1 MGSTSG
7 CTPVLIAHTRATVHH
22 GEVVQCCR
30 RLVVTLTVLSVLLGL
45 SSAASA
51 RPGFV
56 EPPRVVVG
64 DSDGDG
70 LTEAS
75 ATGIAGAPCAC
86 RCPVVGSATDASA
99 LGQDTSA
106 DTRTALV
113 VCGTRLGVGFNPNA
127 FDPSG
132 ALHAGG
138 RLRVNPGGLGRGG
151 PAG

>member
-1 MGSTSG
+1 MLA
-7 CTPVLIAHTRATVHH
+7 VLA
-22 GEVVQCCR
+22 
-30 RLVVTLTVLSVLLGL
+30 GL
-45 SSAASA
+45 IGPASAASA

-70 LTEAS
+70 LSEAS

-86 RCPVVGSATDASA
+86 RCPVMGGAVDASA
-99 LGQDTSA
+99 AGQDLTA

-113 VCGTRLGVGFNPNA
+113 VCGTRLGVGLDPNTP
-127 FDPSG
+127 DLLG
-132 ALHAGG
+132 APHVGG
-138 RLRVNPGGLGRGG
+138 RLSLNPGGLGRGG

>member
-1 MGSTSG
+1 
-7 CTPVLIAHTRATVHH
+7 L
-22 GEVVQCCR
+22 
-30 RLVVTLTVLSVLLGL
+30 LVVILTVLSGL
-45 SSAASA
+45 MGLASAASA

-70 LTEAS
+70 LSEAS

-86 RCPVVGSATDASA
+86 RCPVMGGAVDAA
-99 LGQDTSA
+99 AAGQDLTA

-113 VCGTRLGVGFNPNA
+113 VCGTRLGVGFDPNA
-127 FDPSG
+127 PDLLG
-132 ALHAGG
+132 APHAGG
-138 RLRVNPGGLGRGG
+138 RLRLNPGGLGRGG

>member
-1 MGSTSG
+1 MTWGRG
-7 CTPVLIAHTRATVHH
+7 LLVATFA
-22 GEVVQCCR
+22 
-30 RLVVTLTVLSVLLGL
+30 VLSVLLGL

-86 RCPVVGSATDASA
+86 RCPVVGGVADASA
-99 LGQDTSA
+99 GGQDLTA
-106 DTRTALV
+106 DTRTALL

-127 FDPSG
+127 PDLLGTP
-132 ALHAGG
+132 HAGG
-138 RLRVNPGGLGRGG
+138 RLRVTPNGLGRGG

>member
-1 MGSTSG
+1 
-7 CTPVLIAHTRATVHH
+7 VIR
-22 GEVVQCCR
+22 CR
-30 RLVVTLTVLSVLLGL
+30 LFLVVILTAVSAVMGL
-45 SSAASA
+45 ASAAAA

-56 EPPRVVVG
+56 EPPGVVVG

-86 RCPVVGSATDASA
+86 RCPVMGGAVDASA
-99 LGQDTSA
+99 VGQDLTA

-127 FDPSG
+127 PHLLG
-132 ALHAGG
+132 APDVGV
-138 RLRVNPGGLGRGG
+138 RLRFNPGGLGRGG

>member
-1 MGSTSG
+1 M
-7 CTPVLIAHTRATVHH
+7 VIAA
-22 GEVVQCCR
+22 
-30 RLVVTLTVLSVLLGL
+30 VLLGVVGL

-70 LTEAS
+70 LAEAS

-86 RCPVVGSATDASA
+86 RCPVMGGAVDASA
-99 LGQDTSA
+99 LRQDVTA

-113 VCGTRLGVGFNPNA
+113 VCGTRLGVGFDPNA
-127 FDPSG
+127 ADLGG
-132 ALHAGG
+132 APHAGG
-138 RLRVNPGGLGRGG
+138 RVTFDPGGLGRGG